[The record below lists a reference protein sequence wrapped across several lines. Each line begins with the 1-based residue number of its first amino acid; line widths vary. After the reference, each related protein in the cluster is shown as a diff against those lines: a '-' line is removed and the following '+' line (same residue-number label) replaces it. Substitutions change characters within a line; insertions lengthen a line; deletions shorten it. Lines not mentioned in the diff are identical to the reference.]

1 MNQSK
6 PFSIKKLVF
15 YFLIIFFI
23 GYFFTKNTLDFSQ
36 LKELKWTALMLKGIG
51 LAALMLLLRDLGYIL
66 RLRLL
71 TEKQLTFWQC
81 AKIILLWEFGSA
93 ITPGMI
99 GGKAVAIYMLVKN
112 KIHAAKA
119 SSIILMA
126 ILLDEFIFII
136 LFPFFYMFYGKK
148 MFIMG
153 TNCEDWL
160 KLKAKI
166 PWIENIK
173 YLEYTVFIMLTFILI
188 FVIIAFLGIFI
199 YPSWI
204 KQFIKTIARFPL
216 LKKWKNG
223 IDDFAN
229 EIHQTSIHIRTKKIG
244 FWLNLCL
251 YTLMSWVGRYLVG
264 VAIVYGFSFGTIDWM
279 YVYIKQY
286 ALWLMFYLPSTPG
299 SSGIAEALYMA
310 FYCDSIISGLSGTA
324 AFVWRFMSYYIYL
337 FIGILILIFSREREI
352 VERDIDN
359 IKNKV

>member
-1 MNQSK
+1 MKQNK
-6 PFSIKKLVF
+6 PFSAKKLVF

-23 GYFFTKNTLDFSQ
+23 GYFFTKNTIDFAQ
-36 LKELKWTALMLKGIG
+36 LKAIVWTPLMLKGI
-51 LAALMLLLRDLGYIL
+51 LMAAAMLILRDIGYIL

-71 TEKQLTFWQC
+71 TEHQLNFWQST
-81 AKIILLWEFGSA
+81 KIILMWEFGSA

-99 GGKAVAIYMLVKN
+99 GGKAAAIYLLIKH

-119 SSIILMA
+119 SSLVLMA

-136 LFPFFYMFYGKK
+136 LFPFFYFIYGKK

-153 TNCEDWL
+153 TNCDDWI

-173 YLEYTVFIMLTFILI
+173 YLEYTVFIMLTLILI

-204 KQFIKTIARFPL
+204 RLFVNTIAKFPL
-216 LKKWKNG
+216 INKWRSN
-223 IDDFAN
+223 IENFAD
-229 EIHQTSIHIRTKKIG
+229 EIHQTSIHIRSKKIG
-244 FWLNLCL
+244 FWLKLCF
-251 YTLMSWVGRYLVG
+251 YTLLSWIGRYLVG
-264 VAIVYGFSFGTIDWM
+264 VAIVYGFSTGNIDWM
-279 YVYIKQY
+279 YVYVKQY

-310 FYCDSIISGLSGTA
+310 FYCDSILTGMSGTA

-337 FIGILILIFSREREI
+337 FIGILILFFTKERESI
-352 VERDIDN
+352 DHDIESLN
-359 IKNKV
+359 N

>member
-6 PFSIKKLVF
+6 PFSAKKLIF

-36 LKELKWTALMLKGIG
+36 LKELDWTPLMLKGIG

-112 KIHAAKA
+112 KVQAAKA
-119 SSIILMA
+119 SSIVLMA

-136 LFPFFYMFYGKK
+136 LFPFFYLFFGKK
-148 MFIMG
+148 MFILV
-153 TNCEDWL
+153 TNCDDWI
-160 KLKAKI
+160 KLKAKL

-173 YLEYTVFIMLTFILI
+173 YLEYTVFIMLTIILI

-204 KQFIKTIARFPL
+204 KQLIKTIARFPL
-216 LKKWKNG
+216 LKKWRIE
-223 IDDFAN
+223 IDEFAN
-229 EIHQTSIHIRTKKIG
+229 EIYQTSIHIRTKKSA

-264 VAIVYGFSFGTIDWM
+264 VVIVYGFSSGSIDWLYI
-279 YVYIKQY
+279 YVKQY

-337 FIGILILIFSREREI
+337 FIGLLILILSRERDI
-352 VERDIDN
+352 IERDIE
-359 IKNKV
+359 